1 MRAAGLPD
9 VERRADRPGGER
21 VVHHVLPAN
30 REAGQQ
36 GAPEAELREAKDDTV
51 NQRLPW
57 GASNNQ

>member
-21 VVHHVLPAN
+21 VVHHVLPAD

-36 GAPEAELREAKDDTV
+36 GAPEAELREAPDGV
-51 NQRLPW
+51 NQRLQW
-57 GASNNQ
+57 GSSINQ